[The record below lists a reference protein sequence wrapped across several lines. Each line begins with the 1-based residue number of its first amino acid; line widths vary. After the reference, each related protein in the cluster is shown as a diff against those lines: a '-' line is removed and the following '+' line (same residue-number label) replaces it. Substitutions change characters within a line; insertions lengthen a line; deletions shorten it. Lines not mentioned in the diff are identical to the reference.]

1 MLSESP
7 LRRGAV
13 SAPACTD
20 LRRPQAAARAP
31 HRPAGAWSPT
41 PRSVRLPRAQVQLS
55 LMALYLLP
63 DASFCSFLRISSILT
78 FAGAQPP
85 TTKGAREAGLG
96 TPPPLLLP
104 GPGRLGGRCARSHP
118 APARRL
124 MNHARSMPRA
134 TSVPSPHPSRPAP
147 RPPRSGAL
155 PPRRG
160 AGGGRPEDAALTPPP
175 RQALAHRGFAER
187 WRRMS

>member
-1 MLSESP
+1 M
-7 LRRGAV
+7 
-13 SAPACTD
+13 
-20 LRRPQAAARAP
+20 
-31 HRPAGAWSPT
+31 
-41 PRSVRLPRAQVQLS
+41 QLS

-63 DASFCSFLRISSILT
+63 DASFCSFLKISSILT
-78 FAGAQPP
+78 FAGAQRP

-96 TPPPLLLP
+96 TPPPPPPLLP

-147 RPPRSGAL
+147 RPPGSGAL
-155 PPRRG
+155 PPLRG
-160 AGGGRPEDAALTPPP
+160 AGGGSPGDAAPSPPA
-175 RQALAHRGFAER
+175 RQALAHGGFAER
-187 WRRMS
+187 WRRMSGVGSRARRSV